1 MSETEALPKN
11 GVGGPAPSQPA
22 RSLRLFS
29 PLFSHLAS
37 RTSSLANWLCFR
49 PSTLAMCDLT
59 PSDLVVCVKPK
70 LALFCAFS
78 GPSTPPSP
86 CPSQSA
92 ATAPSWDTIP
102 IVSFVES
109 SMTRLE
115 SCPTTGPEPPSFIG
129 SLLSPSSQPPV
140 STTRG
145 DFGFWIGDFGS
156 PGATWHS
163 SSAIWHL
170 PSAIWHLP
178 SAIWHLPSAIW
189 HLPSA
194 IWHLPSAIWHLPS
207 AISPFP
213 IPKSAF
219 RNFRSAS
226 SVRCSSRVLA
236 DW

>member
-1 MSETEALPKN
+1 
-11 GVGGPAPSQPA
+11 
-22 RSLRLFS
+22 
-29 PLFSHLAS
+29 
-37 RTSSLANWLCFR
+37 
-49 PSTLAMCDLT
+49 MCDLT
-59 PSDLVVCVKPK
+59 PSDLVVCVNPK
-70 LALFCAFS
+70 LALFGAFS

-92 ATAPSWDTIP
+92 ATAPSWDKIS
-102 IVSFVES
+102 ILSFVES

-115 SCPTTGPEPPSFIG
+115 SCPTTGLEPPSFIG

-140 STTRG
+140 STSRG

-156 PGATWHS
+156 PGAPWSSSGATWHS

-170 PSAIWHLP
+170 PSATWHLP
-178 SAIWHLPSAIW
+178 SAF
-189 HLPSA
+189 
-194 IWHLPSAIWHLPS
+194 
-207 AISPFP
+207 SPFP
-213 IPKSAF
+213 IPKSAC